1 MRFTT
6 SMGGVLCVKFSSLF
20 TDMMF
25 FKLFVKLYT
34 TIFLFLLLSSTMAP
48 VTLTKTFDLK
58 GIQYLWNP
66 NDNYGWMSDTMGG
79 KFNFYYRVG
88 DMVTNGILDAGRKK
102 IPDDIIKGVR

>member
-6 SMGGVLCVKFSSLF
+6 SVGGVLCVKFSSLF

-34 TIFLFLLLSSTMAP
+34 TIFLFFLLTLTKMP
-48 VTLTKTFDLK
+48 LVTLTNTFDFN

-66 NDNYGWMSDTMGG
+66 NDDYSWMSDSLGG
-79 KFNFYYRVG
+79 KYNFYYRVG
-88 DMVTNGILDAGRKK
+88 DMVSNGILDAGRKK
-102 IPDDIIKGVR
+102 IPEDIMTQL